1 MGQSVDLPAQVE
13 ILEQLLRQALELR
26 PLLGSHRVEHGLNGG
41 HLLRH
46 LLQQL
51 VQVLGVAREE
61 VAEPLHELFEAG
73 VDRRTLLALLQHAV
87 QGIEHVLHPLHL
99 LGGGALH
106 RP

>member
-1 MGQSVDLPAQVE
+1 MGQSVDLPTQVE

-26 PLLGSHRVEHGLNGG
+26 PLLGRHRVEHGLNGG